1 MFCLSKVDQEVDNYW
16 QKGDDAAQS
25 VKGYD
30 CSIIYIDLKKK
41 IENISCFLYS
51 AANTVVD
58 WGKEY
63 DCFLFYERK

>member
-30 CSIIYIDLKKK
+30 CSIIYY
-41 IENISCFLYS
+41 F
-51 AANTVVD
+51 
-58 WGKEY
+58 KEKNVKH
-63 DCFLFYERK
+63 LFAFFIVQPILCGIGEKSMIVFIL